1 MQVLCPQSGKQ
12 KDNRLQYFLGV
23 SWKYMYIY
31 LYKKQEKHNTHTHTI
46 HGTGIFTYM
55 NGVEFYDTVHVGIYS
70 SPMDGMGYAQFN

>member
-1 MQVLCPQSGKQ
+1 
-12 KDNRLQYFLGV
+12 
-23 SWKYMYIY
+23 MYIY